1 MARFP
6 AARLLLALVVMAV
19 TNAQVDQSQYSV
31 PCVMQYVGCVGIR
44 NFNDAFS
51 RLLGDDLMEPVKC
64 QKFCSGIGATY
75 GSLYDDVAVPELSQ
89 SVQSGFYHYHVRN
102 QQYQYDD
109 IFFFLVDILVHLD
122 HVLVN
127 FDDNLSDNHRH
138 ITNNVF
144 THFNILI
151 LLDDLSNNVN
161 LNKLINLIN
170 KKLPSQ
176 HPRPRPARTSTVY
189 RLRPPRQRHGQRRR
203 PPLQP
208 HRSEPTRTGRE
219 LLQHYEFEFVFDYLL
234 YFDRIC
240 FIVQLGQ
247 YSLEHIKPIEK
258 PGSFEHL
265 SRNIINNKL
274 KHTSDFG
281 LFSFHN
287 SSGEHFQQRIHP
299 CNSTPFLD
307 GSCFGSRF
315 NTFCNALRQL
325 DSKQQHSSRAHF
337 TCLDNKHYSNHGS
350 PPNRHKVLEPYSRI
364 YQQPSGIGPG
374 FPSHSH
380 HTRSSCTNPN
390 P

>member
-6 AARLLLALVVMAV
+6 AARLLLALLVMAV

-51 RLLGDDLMEPVKC
+51 RLLG
-64 QKFCSGIGATY
+64 ATY
-75 GSLYDDVAVPELSQ
+75 GSLYDGYYCRCSIVPLISQHIIVPVPES
-89 SVQSGFYHYHVRN
+89 YCNR
-102 QQYQYDD
+102 YDD
-109 IFFFLVDILVHLD
+109 IFFLVDILVHLG

-161 LNKLINLIN
+161 LNKLIDLIN
-170 KKLPSQ
+170 SKLPSQ

-189 RLRPPRQRHGQRRR
+189 RLRRLDNDMVSDVDLLFNPTVANRPACPGTGSDNPFFIEQSSEGQLLHESMQRDAFGALWRCNPIWIGCADLYRV
-203 PPLQP
+203 PA
-208 HRSEPTRTGRE
+208 GRE
-219 LLQHYEFEFVFDYLL
+219 LPQHYEFGFVFDCLL
-234 YFDRIC
+234 YFDHIC
-240 FIVQLGQ
+240 FIVQL
-247 YSLEHIKPIEK
+247 SH
-258 PGSFEHL
+258 FEHL
-265 SRNIINNKL
+265 SRNIVKQLQLCVLL
-274 KHTSDFG
+274 KHHHTSDQLKLTSDFG
-281 LFSFHN
+281 LFSFHY

-307 GSCFGSRF
+307 VYFRSRF

-325 DSKQQHSSRAHF
+325 DSKQ
-337 TCLDNKHYSNHGS
+337 
-350 PPNRHKVLEPYSRI
+350 
-364 YQQPSGIGPG
+364 
-374 FPSHSH
+374 
-380 HTRSSCTNPN
+380 
-390 P
+390 